1 MTKQLM
7 SFRFD
12 DSTVNYLQG
21 VVKNSELSMTDYIE
35 SLIEIDRNSTADIE
49 WDKGCV
55 ITSDERMIVVSE
67 PYYMT
72 QISLL
77 EAGIGIIAAIPDDL
91 IPLNKC
97 LEFAKA
103 QVRKDE
109 NILYGKDE
117 QIFSVDINDARYFA
131 DHLGKLFNVD
141 VKAGILG

>member
-1 MTKQLM
+1 
-7 SFRFD
+7 
-12 DSTVNYLQG
+12 
-21 VVKNSELSMTDYIE
+21 MTDYIE

-72 QISLL
+72 QINLL
-77 EAGIGIIAAIPDDL
+77 EAGVGIIAAIPDEL

-109 NILYGKDE
+109 NILYGEGD
-117 QIFSVDINDARYFA
+117 QIYSVDINDARYFA